1 MPAPQLSHPP
11 GRGFTRLRFAA
22 VIPLLGAG
30 RDAAASLDAA
40 VESAVRPFAA
50 GLSSF
55 VFHPITLFGHDVPWI
70 VLWLAVAATF
80 FTLYLG
86 FVNLR
91 GFPLALR
98 LVRGDFHDPSAPGEI
113 SHFQAVATAISGTVG
128 IGNIGGVAVA
138 IAIGGPGAAFWLIVA
153 GFLSMSTKLVE
164 CTLGVKYRREHPDGS
179 VSGGPMY
186 YLEHLLRRRGLARA
200 GRTLGGFYAVCL
212 VIGCLGIGNMF
223 QSNQAYVQF
232 VTITGGED
240 SFFASRGWLF
250 GLAMAAVVGAV
261 IIGGIRSI
269 AAVASRIVPFMAV
282 LYVLSA
288 VTIIAISADE
298 IPGAIALILADALS
312 VDSATGGFVG
322 SLIVGFQRA
331 LFSNEAGLG
340 SASIAHSAVQTDY
353 PASEGLV
360 SLLEPFI
367 DTVVICTLS
376 SLVIVV
382 TAFPAGLM
390 ESGLEGIAL
399 TSAAFAHHVSWAPY
413 PLAVAALLFAFS
425 TAVAWSY
432 YGLKAWTYLFSEH
445 PLSAYLFKLV
455 FCAVLALGCM
465 VELDAV
471 LDFSDAMV
479 FLIALPNILALYGYA
494 PEVRS
499 DVATFMAAVRRGEVR
514 NYRAQARAAHGRT
527 REGAAVDASAGR

>member
-1 MPAPQLSHPP
+1 MNVSRGERLALLSVLLTAVSNPAL
-11 GRGFTRLRFAA
+11 
-22 VIPLLGAG
+22 AG
-30 RDAAASLDAA
+30 IDTA
-40 VESAVRPFAA
+40 VESFMAPVAA
-50 GLSSF
+50 ALSSF
-55 VFHPITLFGHDVPWI
+55 VFYRLPLFGYEIPWI

-86 FVNLR
+86 FINIR
-91 GFPLALR
+91 GFALAFR
-98 LVRGDFHDPSAPGEI
+98 LVRGDYHDPDAPGEI
-113 SHFQAVATAISGTVG
+113 SHFQAVATAVSGTVG

-138 IAIGGPGAAFWLIVA
+138 IVIGGPGAAFWLIVA

-164 CTLGVKYRREHPDGS
+164 CTLGVKYRKHNPDGS

-186 YLEHLLRRRGLARA
+186 YLEHWLARHGFPLA
-200 GRTLGGFYAVCL
+200 GKGLGKFYAASL

-232 VTITGGED
+232 VTITGGES
-240 SFFASRGWLF
+240 SFFAERGWLF
-250 GLAMAAVVGAV
+250 GIAIAALVGVV

-269 AAVASRIVPFMAV
+269 ASVASRVVPFMAA
-282 LYVLSA
+282 LYVISA
-288 VTIIAISADE
+288 LVIILMSAGHIPAAIS
-298 IPGAIALILADALS
+298 LILDNAFTLQ
-312 VDSATGGFVG
+312 SATGGAVG
-322 SLIVGFQRA
+322 AAIVGFQRA

-340 SASIAHSAVQTDY
+340 SAPIAHSAVQTEH

-382 TAFPAGLM
+382 TAYPAGLM
-390 ESGLEGIAL
+390 EQGLEGIAL
-399 TSAAFAHHVSWAPY
+399 TSAAFEHHFSWAPY

-425 TAVAWSY
+425 TAVSWSY

-445 PLSAYLFKLV
+445 PLSENIFKVV
-455 FCAVLALGCM
+455 FCGFLALGCM
-465 VELDAV
+465 IQLTAV

-479 FLIALPNILALYGYA
+479 FLISVPNILGLYFFA
-494 PEVRS
+494 PEVKRE
-499 DVATFMAAVRRGEVR
+499 VAGFMRAVASGEVR
-514 NYRAQARAAHGRT
+514 NYREERIITATA
-527 REGAAVDASAGR
+527 EGVGHEP